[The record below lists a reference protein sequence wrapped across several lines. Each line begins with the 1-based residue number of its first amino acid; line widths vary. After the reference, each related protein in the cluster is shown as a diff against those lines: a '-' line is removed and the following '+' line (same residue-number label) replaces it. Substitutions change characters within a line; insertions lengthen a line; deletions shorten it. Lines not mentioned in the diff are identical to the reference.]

1 MNLKE
6 AATEEAVLKALL
18 DRIDAAYKAKRIEVQ
33 QLLDEAV
40 KTNGQRNVAV
50 EVPGGD
56 TVATVNLK
64 PGKAEAT
71 VHDVDALL
79 AWVIAE
85 YPAEIERKFVTLIRT
100 AFLTK
105 LLAELTASNSTEW
118 VDPEKGVIHTVPGV
132 SIAPNRGRTHE
143 VRFAGPKGAVGREQI
158 AAAWQSGAL
167 AIPGVTGP
175 AQLTAG
181 GAE

>member
-40 KTNGQRNVAV
+40 QENGQRNVAV
-50 EVPGGD
+50 EVPGGE
-56 TVATVNLK
+56 TAATVNLK

-71 VHDVDALL
+71 VHDVEALL
-79 AWVIAE
+79 AWVLAE
-85 YPAEIERKFVTLIRT
+85 YPAEIERKFTTLIRP

-105 LLAELTASNSTEW
+105 LLAELTAANGTDW
-118 VDPEKGVIHTVPGV
+118 PDPETGVIHTVPGV
-132 SIAPNRGRTHE
+132 SITPNRGRTHE

-158 AAAWQSGAL
+158 AAAWQSGLL
-167 AIPGVTGP
+167 AIPGITSP
-175 AQLTAG
+175 AQIEG
-181 GAE
+181 GTQ

>member
-1 MNLKE
+1 MSLKD
-6 AATEEAVLKALL
+6 AATEEAILKALL
-18 DRIDAAYKAKRIEVQ
+18 DRIDAAYKAKRVEVQ

-40 KTNGQRNVAV
+40 KENGQRNVAV
-50 EVPGGD
+50 EVPGGE

-71 VHDVDALL
+71 VHDVEALL
-79 AWVIAE
+79 AWVLAE
-85 YPAEIERKFVTLIRT
+85 HPDEIERKFTTLIRP

-105 LLAELTASNSTEW
+105 LLAELTAANGTDW
-118 VDPEKGVIHTVPGV
+118 ADPETGVIHTVPGV

-143 VRFAGPKGAVGREQI
+143 VRFAGPKGATGREQI

-167 AIPGVTGP
+167 AIPGITSP
-175 AQLTAG
+175 AQIEG
-181 GAE
+181 GTQ